1 MPNVVTTADTHADLS
16 LSLRVTR
23 MGDSRGREILS
34 PPFPS
39 NLFLQSGC
47 NVQHLSKG
55 RICSYLQ
62 VLVHER
68 FLSEVLVRSEPLT
81 VVKINFPI
89 FHWESDFY
97 ERSLSFPVETFGQ
110 SVEAAVERR
119 EIYSISH
126 TNRKGEKEGGRDDEQ
141 TSTEDGE
148 VG

>member
-1 MPNVVTTADTHADLS
+1 M
-16 LSLRVTR
+16 
-23 MGDSRGREILS
+23 
-34 PPFPS
+34 
-39 NLFLQSGC
+39 
-47 NVQHLSKG
+47 SKG

-126 TNRKGEKEGGRDDEQ
+126 TNRKGEMMSRPRERMGKFGVTATMFE
-141 TSTEDGE
+141 TSSDQDAVSPNLSDNLFVSPMLSLRRGHE
-148 VG
+148 